1 MDERLKR
8 QLEFILEADKMKN
21 IFRQNIVLDRSK
33 YENDAEHSWHFALM
47 AMVLSEYADEKVDL
61 LRVMKMALIHDIV
74 EIYAGDTF
82 AYDEK
87 ENLTKRQRELEA
99 ADKVFGI
106 LPQDIGEEYRS
117 LWDEFD
123 RAETPDAIFAASIDR
138 LQPFLLNAN
147 TEGYTWQKNSVKADS
162 VRKRL
167 SIVEKGIP
175 CMKDEVDN
183 IINSAEENGW
193 LKRV

>member
-1 MDERLKR
+1 MMEERLKR
-8 QLEFILEADKMKN
+8 QIEFILEADKMKN

-47 AMVLSEYADEKVDL
+47 AMVLSEYTDEEVDL
-61 LRVMKMALIHDIV
+61 LRVLKMALIHDIV

-82 AYDEK
+82 AYNTK
-87 ENLTKRQRELEA
+87 ENINKRQRENEA
-99 ADKVFGI
+99 ADKIFGI
-106 LPQDIGEEYRS
+106 LPDDINKEYRQ
-117 LWDEFD
+117 LWEEFD
-123 RAETPDAIFAASIDR
+123 EAKTPDAVFAASIDR

-147 TEGYTWQKNSVKADS
+147 TQGYTWQKNSVSADA

-175 CMKDEVDN
+175 CIKEEVDR
-183 IINSAEENGW
+183 IIEEAVQNEW
-193 LKRV
+193 LK

>member
-1 MDERLKR
+1 MEERLKR
-8 QLEFILEADKMKN
+8 QIEFILEADKMKN

-47 AMVLSEYADEKVDL
+47 AMVLSEYTDEEVDL
-61 LRVMKMALIHDIV
+61 LRVLKMALIHDIV

-82 AYDEK
+82 AYNTK
-87 ENLTKRQRELEA
+87 ENINKRQRENEA
-99 ADKVFGI
+99 ADKIFGI
-106 LPQDIGEEYRS
+106 LPDDINKEYRQ
-117 LWDEFD
+117 LWEEFD
-123 RAETPDAIFAASIDR
+123 EAKTPDAVFAASIDR

-147 TEGYTWQKNSVKADS
+147 TQGYTWQKNSVSADA

-175 CMKDEVDN
+175 CIKEEVDR
-183 IINSAEENGW
+183 IIEEAVQNEW
-193 LKRV
+193 LK

>member
-8 QLEFILEADKMKN
+8 QIEFILEADKMKN

-47 AMVLSEYADEKVDL
+47 AMVLSEYADENVDL

-82 AYDEK
+82 AYDVK
-87 ENLTKRQRELEA
+87 GNITKRQREQDA

-106 LPQDIGEEYRS
+106 LPPDLGAEYRS

-123 RAETPDAIFAASIDR
+123 RAETPDAVFAASIDR
-138 LQPFLLNAN
+138 LQLVLLNAN
-147 TEGYTWQKNSVKADS
+147 TEGYTWQKNGVKADS

-175 CMKDEVDN
+175 CLKDDVQE
-183 IINSAEENGW
+183 IIRKSAENGW
-193 LKRV
+193 LK

>member
-123 RAETPDAIFAASIDR
+123 RVETPDAIFAASIDR

-193 LKRV
+193 LK

>member
-1 MDERLKR
+1 MMEERLKR
-8 QLEFILEADKMKN
+8 QIEFILEADKMKN

-47 AMVLSEYADEKVDL
+47 AMVLSEYTDEEVDL
-61 LRVMKMALIHDIV
+61 LRVLKMALIHDIV

-82 AYDEK
+82 AYNAK
-87 ENLTKRQRELEA
+87 ENINKKQRENEA
-99 ADKVFGI
+99 ADKIFGI
-106 LPQDIGEEYRS
+106 LPDDINKEYRQ
-117 LWDEFD
+117 LWEEFD
-123 RAETPDAIFAASIDR
+123 EAKTPDAVFAASIDR

-147 TEGYTWQKNSVKADS
+147 TQGYTWQKNCVSADA

-175 CMKDEVDN
+175 CIKEEVDR
-183 IINSAEENGW
+183 IIEEAVQNEW
-193 LKRV
+193 LK